1 MRSFQYM
8 FPDIFVRIE
17 EFRFVLSEFVTQ
29 FARLLEY
36 MLWGMC
42 EFEFFVP
49 SSISPLPFDC
59 AVGVAAAGLPTSRY
73 RALPPP
79 PSPPPPFRSSSSIC
93 CSSAHIPSTAPRARP
108 EEEGGRTE
116 AAEGRRS
123 GAIARRRHEVD
134 ANGRKGRK
142 IDSTEQNNP
151 HPCW

>member
-79 PSPPPPFRSSSSIC
+79 PSFRSSSSIC

>member
-59 AVGVAAAGLPTSRY
+59 AVGVAAAGLPTSSY
-73 RALPPP
+73 RALPP
-79 PSPPPPFRSSSSIC
+79 SALARRSAAP
-93 CSSAHIPSTAPRARP
+93 AHIPSTAPRARP